1 MPPTGGAGAL
11 PPTYVFEDLRGVLLD
26 HVLRADLM
34 LTGLAI
40 NSLLFG
46 KEYRPGHGPEP
57 RHLTVGV
64 SHYMREGSRQV
75 ISSTELGK
83 AGLTTGGGRDEVR
96 SRENKFGGG
105 SGSGSQCSVGK
116 RPASTADIT
125 PHTCRARDGF
135 RRTVV
140 ASGHRC

>member
-1 MPPTGGAGAL
+1 MSNLADRTCLNAAYRRGGGLAA
-11 PPTYVFEDLRGVLLD
+11 DLCFQGPGVLLD

-46 KEYRPGHGPEP
+46 KEHRPGHGPEP
-57 RHLTVGV
+57 RHLTAGV

-75 ISSTELGK
+75 ISSTEIGK
-83 AGLTTGGGRDEVR
+83 ASLTTGRGRDEVR

-105 SGSGSQCSVGK
+105 SGSGSQCVVAE
-116 RPASTADIT
+116 RPAITADIT
-125 PHTCRARDGF
+125 PHT
-135 RRTVV
+135 
-140 ASGHRC
+140 